1 MVRTPRRNP
10 PTARLSDAELPSLD
24 GVTSWPGA
32 EVDVRGERIFVRS
45 TPAEREDAEPALLVH
60 GLSGSSVNWTD
71 FAGLLRH
78 RLASEAIDL
87 PGHGRSGP
95 AIGDNYSLAAH
106 ARTVIAYLE
115 QSGRGP
121 VHLISNSMGGAISLL
136 VAGRR
141 PDLVRTLTL
150 ISPAVP
156 DVKVRAHPLRSDWRM
171 GLLIVPLLGM
181 VAMRKLGQ
189 VPVET
194 RVKGTIA
201 LVFADPSRL
210 PPRRY
215 QELVDEAR
223 VRVGMP
229 WADLAVLRSTRGLVR
244 SQYLRHRAGWAALR
258 EITVPTLVIWGD
270 EDKLV
275 APDLASFV
283 AASIPDSRLLLLPH
297 VGHVAMMET
306 PETCA
311 RAELALLD
319 DVSAERA
326 HDAQNR

>member
-1 MVRTPRRNP
+1 MVRTPPRTP
-10 PTARLSDAELPSLD
+10 PTAWLSDAELAPLD
-24 GVTSWPGA
+24 GVSSWPGT
-32 EVDVRGERIFVRS
+32 EVDVAGRRIFVRS
-45 TPAEREDAEPALLVH
+45 TPAESETAEPALLVH
-60 GLSGSSVNWTD
+60 GLNGSSINWTD
-71 FAGLLRH
+71 FAALLRN

-95 AIGDNYSLAAH
+95 AIRDDYSLAAH
-106 ARTVIAYLE
+106 ARAVIAYLE

-121 VHLISNSMGGAISLL
+121 VHLVGNSMGGAISLL
-136 VAGRR
+136 VAGQR

-156 DVKVRAHPLRSDWRM
+156 DIKVRAHPLRSDWRM
-171 GLLIVPLLGM
+171 GLLILPLLGM
-181 VAMRKLGQ
+181 VALRKLGE
-189 VPVET
+189 VPVEN

-210 PPRRY
+210 SPRRY

-223 VRVGMP
+223 ARVGMP
-229 WADLAVLRSTRGLVR
+229 WADLAVLRSTRALVR
-244 SQYLRHRAGWAALR
+244 SQYLRSRTGWAAMR
-258 EITVPTLVIWGD
+258 QITVPTLVIWGD

-283 AASIPDSRLLLLPH
+283 AASIPESRLLLLPH
-297 VGHVAMMET
+297 VGHVAMMEA

-311 RAELALLD
+311 RAELALLE
-319 DVSAERA
+319 DVSAA
-326 HDAQNR
+326 HGS